1 MKSFNDCVSEYR
13 KQVVKGDIV
22 TAYRGLIQYMMSLR
36 THFKNRFPDYSVS
49 GNIYSG
55 YMDMTYFPLV
65 PEKLRN
71 KGLKIAIVLVHDKL
85 SFEAWLAG
93 SNKKIQAKYWELV
106 KKQKWDKYRVP
117 KAIKGQDSIIECDLV
132 VNPDFSDVDK
142 ITREIEVRTVR
153 FVKDMEDFLDRI

>member
-13 KQVVKGDIV
+13 KQVEKGDIV

-36 THFKNRFPDYSVS
+36 THFRNRFPDYSVA

-55 YMDMTYFPLV
+55 YMDMTYFPMV
-65 PEKLRN
+65 PEKLKN

-85 SFEAWLAG
+85 RFEAWLAG
-93 SNKKIQAKYWELV
+93 SNKTMQAKYWGIV

-117 KAIKGQDSIIECDLV
+117 EVIKGQDSIIECDLV
-132 VNPDFSDVDK
+132 VNPDFSDMEK
-142 ITREIEVRTVR
+142 ITKQIEDRTVR
-153 FVKDMEDFLDRI
+153 FVEDIEAFLDGI